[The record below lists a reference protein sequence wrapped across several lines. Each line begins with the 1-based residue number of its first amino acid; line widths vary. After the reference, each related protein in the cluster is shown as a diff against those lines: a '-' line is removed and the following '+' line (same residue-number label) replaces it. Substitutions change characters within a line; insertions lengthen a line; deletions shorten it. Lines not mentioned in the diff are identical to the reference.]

1 MLSAGNSEGIKMDK
15 GGVKESGIMTSQ
27 SWIITGLVGGLLAS
41 ILFVVS
47 GAENEVKIVGI
58 AFAFGTMTLITIIRK
73 FARSRVI

>member
-1 MLSAGNSEGIKMDK
+1 
-15 GGVKESGIMTSQ
+15 MTSQ

-58 AFAFGTMTLITIIRK
+58 AVALGTMMLITIIRT